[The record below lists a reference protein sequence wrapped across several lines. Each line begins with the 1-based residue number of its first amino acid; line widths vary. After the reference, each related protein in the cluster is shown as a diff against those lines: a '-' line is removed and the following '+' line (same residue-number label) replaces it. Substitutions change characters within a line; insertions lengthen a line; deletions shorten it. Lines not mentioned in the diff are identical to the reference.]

1 MKAYENEMKEHD
13 PAYQTATEKKKTK
26 KEAKEKVKKEAKQD
40 KKERNKQDAQA
51 REMAIPPPTPAQAAH
66 VAAFKKEQ
74 TAWRKGLKA
83 TKMARFAKQKEEA
96 PARKQR
102 VNEKLAALLAMK
114 PLSPPPQPPRIVC
127 ASQANEKLAALLA
140 MKPLSPQPPRILC
153 ASPPSNQPQKSWG
166 FSGNFGARST
176 PCAPSPVD
184 ALSVNKE
191 DQIQATLHAL
201 LQRKPPPPPM
211 LVQEESF
218 VVQRPRRAGD
228 STRDTFVSSYLA
240 SLSAIKE
247 AEATEEGKQMRESKL
262 KEHLD
267 MYKQMRFP
275 KTWCDLSW
283 LGQLCEHGKQR
294 YVD

>member
-40 KKERNKQDAQA
+40 KKEINKQYAQA

-114 PLSPPPQPPRIVC
+114 PLSPQPPRILC
-127 ASQANEKLAALLA
+127 ASPYAMLATL
-140 MKPLSPQPPRILC
+140 MPLSSQSPSTLC

-191 DQIQATLHAL
+191 DRIQAALHAL

-211 LVQEESF
+211 LVQKESF
-218 VVQRPRRAGD
+218 VVQSR
-228 STRDTFVSSYLA
+228 SEVSSYLA
-240 SLSAIKE
+240 SLSAIQE

-283 LGQLCEHGKQR
+283 LGQLCEHGQKR